1 MDRTP
6 RDDSPVDLLVIGG
19 GLAGASSALLLKR
32 ALPDA
37 RVVII
42 EKEREFSRR
51 VGEATVEVSAF
62 FLARVLG
69 LYHHLS
75 HEHLSKHGLR
85 YYFTD
90 GGGRS
95 LSEMSEVGTLSLPS
109 IPSFQI
115 DRAVLD
121 EEVLELARREG
132 VTVERGSHVV
142 EVEPDQ
148 AGCRVSVVRGGQ
160 GMDYQTRWVI
170 DASGQRAL
178 LARQLGLLDR
188 FGGHATSAVWGYWRG
203 ALDLD
208 RAPGL
213 VQQGPTRIRSSR
225 HLATNHF
232 CGYGWWS
239 WVIPLA
245 NGDTSIGV
253 VYDRSR
259 FDGMKG
265 RQGAEGYRDFVRSR
279 DGLREIVAEATL
291 DLEGVRRRN
300 NLAYRSRQ
308 YMGNGWALVGDAAAF
323 MDPYYSPGMDHLA
336 MTVYSTVRLIEEERA
351 GACREAE
358 LEKAIEAHNA
368 CFQRSVTR
376 WFDGLYRDKYELF
389 GDAELT
395 AAAFYMDTAMYYL
408 GVVHPVHTDQ
418 EELRIPTLGRPG
430 WQATLAYRVL
440 RFANRRLIRIAQ
452 TRRELGTYGRRNVG
466 WSDFVSDFGDARL
479 RVTPAH
485 RHGLALWLRAELSH
499 HLALLGFGRAPAARR
514 QRSVLGEGSV

>member
-1 MDRTP
+1 MDRTS
-6 RDDSPVDLLVIGG
+6 RDSSKVDLLVVGG
-19 GLAGASSALLLKR
+19 GLAGSSSALLLKR
-32 ALPDA
+32 ALPEA
-37 RVVII
+37 RVVIL
-42 EKEREFSRR
+42 EKEHAFARR

-90 GGGRS
+90 DYGRG

-115 DRAVLD
+115 DRSILD

-132 VTVERGSHVV
+132 VVVERGVQV
-142 EVEPDQ
+142 LQVEPGK
-148 AGCRVSVVRGGQ
+148 AGARVSALLGGEALE
-160 GMDYQTRWVI
+160 YSARWVI

-178 LARQLGLLDR
+178 LARQLGYLEP
-188 FGGHATSAVWGYWRG
+188 FEGHATSAVWGYWRG

-213 VQQGPTRIRSSR
+213 AQAGPTRIRSSR

-259 FDGMKG
+259 FSGMKG
-265 RQGAEGYRDFVRSR
+265 KQGAEAYRDFVRSR
-279 DGLREIVAEATL
+279 DGLREVVADATL
-291 DLEGVRRRN
+291 DLDKVHRRN

-308 YMGNGWALVGDAAAF
+308 YMGDGWAVVGDAAAF

-351 GACREAE
+351 GVCRGSK
-358 LEKAIEAHNA
+358 LEKAIDAHNA
-368 CFQRSVTR
+368 CFQRSINR

-395 AAAFYMDTAMYYL
+395 AAAFFLDTAMYYL
-408 GVVHPVHTDQ
+408 GVVHPVHTDK

-430 WQATLAYRVL
+430 WQAAIAYGVL
-440 RFANRRLIRIAQ
+440 RFANRRLVRIARA
-452 TRRELGTYGRRNVG
+452 RRENGSYGRRNVG
-466 WSDFVSDFGDARL
+466 WKDFVSDFGDARL
-479 RVTPAH
+479 RLTAAH
-485 RHGLALWLRAELSH
+485 RHGLGLWLKAELSH
-499 HLALLGFGRAPAARR
+499 LLSVAGFGGASVASSK
-514 QRSVLGEGSV
+514 RSVVSEGST